1 MKRTFLTAAICLL
14 AACTDG
20 GQQPGAPL
28 NASRNGEAAF
38 EATEGTTVRLEEY
51 LHVTGGVPPYGY
63 ATSLQ
68 GDFAPSLERTVPAPE
83 HSPAEYGVYVC
94 DSRGNRTES
103 PVVVSLKILPADGE
117 RTPAFPG
124 AEGGGRYVTGG
135 RGGRVYYVTNL
146 LDAYPVPPE
155 GSLRWALTQPG
166 PKIVMFK
173 VSGVIPLAA
182 KLHIRND
189 GRYAGQGCDIT
200 VAGETAP
207 GDGICLKNW
216 PLAITYAENVIVR
229 FLRFRLG
236 DDLDTGSAQDACEGQ
251 SSIGVIL
258 DHCSMSWS
266 VDECASFYR
275 NRDFT
280 LQWCI
285 LTESLRLS
293 THEKESPH
301 GYGGIWGGKN
311 ASFHHNLLAN
321 HDSRN
326 ARIDHPG
333 VYGSYL
339 STHRG
344 NVDYRNNVIY
354 NWGSN
359 TTYGGEDGSFN
370 VVNNYYKPGPAS
382 KEKRYFVDAYWHN
395 SSSNV
400 GSAYPRLY
408 MSGNYHAGS
417 YASSINGDQWSGVY
431 YHPQGN
437 DPSTTEGRLAAP
449 LPIKAGGVTVCHT
462 TTHTAAG
469 AFDAVLSYAGAS
481 LCRDAVDR
489 RAETDARSGRATF
502 PDGGNGSTGGIID
515 SQAAVGGWP
524 ELTATAGEIAR
535 AAVDTDGDGIPDHY
549 EELLGLDPKDAS
561 DAAAT
566 TLDPQKLYSNIEVYL
581 HYLVRDITLSQV
593 KGGSYTALQ

>member
-1 MKRTFLTAAICLL
+1 M
-14 AACTDG
+14 
-20 GQQPGAPL
+20 
-28 NASRNGEAAF
+28 
-38 EATEGTTVRLEEY
+38 
-51 LHVTGGVPPYGY
+51 
-63 ATSLQ
+63 
-68 GDFAPSLERTVPAPE
+68 
-83 HSPAEYGVYVC
+83 
-94 DSRGNRTES
+94 
-103 PVVVSLKILPADGE
+103 
-117 RTPAFPG
+117 
-124 AEGGGRYVTGG
+124 
-135 RGGRVYYVTNL
+135 
-146 LDAYPVPPE
+146 
-155 GSLRWALTQPG
+155 
-166 PKIVMFK
+166 
-173 VSGVIPLAA
+173 
-182 KLHIRND
+182 
-189 GRYAGQGCDIT
+189 
-200 VAGETAP
+200 
-207 GDGICLKNW
+207 
-216 PLAITYAENVIVR
+216 
-229 FLRFRLG
+229 
-236 DDLDTGSAQDACEGQ
+236 
-251 SSIGVIL
+251 
-258 DHCSMSWS
+258 
-266 VDECASFYR
+266 
-275 NRDFT
+275 
-280 LQWCI
+280 
-285 LTESLRLS
+285 
-293 THEKESPH
+293 
-301 GYGGIWGGKN
+301 
-311 ASFHHNLLAN
+311 
-321 HDSRN
+321 
-326 ARIDHPG
+326 
-333 VYGSYL
+333 
-339 STHRG
+339 
-344 NVDYRNNVIY
+344 IY

>member
-28 NASRNGEAAF
+28 NASRNGETAF
-38 EATEGTTVRLEEY
+38 EAIEGTTVRLEEY
-51 LHVTGGVPPYGY
+51 LRVTGGVPPYGY

-68 GDFAPSLERTVPAPE
+68 GDFSPSLERTVPAPE
-83 HSPAEYGVYVC
+83 HSPAQYGVYVR
-94 DSRGNRTES
+94 DSRGDRTES
-103 PVVVSLKILPADGE
+103 PVVVSLKILPAGGE

-166 PKIVMFK
+166 PKIVMFR

-182 KLHIRND
+182 KLYIRND

-236 DDLDTGSAQDACEGQ
+236 DDFDTGSAQDACEGQ
-251 SSIGVIL
+251 SSSGVIL

-293 THEKESPH
+293 VHEKGTPH
-301 GYGGIWGGKN
+301 GYGGIWGGRD
-311 ASFHHNLLAN
+311 ASFHHNLISR

-326 ARIDHPG
+326 PRFDAAS
-333 VYGSYL
+333 SYPEAYPA
-339 STHRG
+339 SEWRG
-344 NVDYRNNVIY
+344 NVDFRNNVVY
-354 NWGSN
+354 GWGGEVS
-359 TTYGGEDGSFN
+359 YGGEGGHFN
-370 VVNNYYKPGPAS
+370 LVNNYYKEGPHSPA
-382 KEKRYFVDAYWHN
+382 RNRFLTAYAAT
-395 SSSNV
+395 SLTPA
-400 GSAYPRLY
+400 GIPAAYPEVYIDGNRY
-408 MSGNYHAGS
+408 ETRSGTGLTRIEEDNY
-417 YASSINGDQWSGVY
+417 NGIVWSG
-431 YHPQGN
+431 
-437 DPSTTEGRLAAP
+437 
-449 LPIKAGGVTVCHT
+449 AGGEGIPAPPGRVPEFPIGGMTA
-462 TTHTAAG
+462 HTATQPAAEAFLAVVDGAG
-469 AFDAVLSYAGAS
+469 AWP
-481 LCRDAVDR
+481 RDKVDL
-489 RAETDARSGRATF
+489 RAATDAR
-502 PDGGNGSTGGIID
+502 NGTSTG
-515 SQAAVGGWP
+515 
-524 ELTATAGEIAR
+524 
-535 AAVDTDGDGIPDHY
+535 
-549 EELLGLDPKDAS
+549 
-561 DAAAT
+561 
-566 TLDPQKLYSNIEVYL
+566 
-581 HYLVRDITLSQV
+581 
-593 KGGSYTALQ
+593 